1 MTTNYDVALAMNAAT
16 LSSGMLSLYGKP
28 DARSK
33 LFMGSVSQG
42 TVLGNAVV
50 TWDVQASPTFVLAP
64 PTATQWA
71 AALKPEQPVPPLPT
85 TNAFDLQLGAL
96 NATLSLAGGAPI
108 GGTTSVD
115 VFATVTQIGDKIALT
130 PVAISLDESKMT
142 GWDKIILNGVLLP
155 ALFKAVTALLAGITL
170 PAIPA
175 FAGVTLGTPTIVVQQ
190 ALVLGVACLS
200 TGGDVNI
207 DGVTWPQQPLF
218 LQVSPAVVN
227 RAASYFASTLT
238 GAHTSGSFGG
248 DYGVFSADASY
259 SASVTGVTATVS
271 ATDLTVINASITA
284 SVQASGHASSPGC
297 SLTLAAKILGIPPGD
312 DTLISLS
319 ATIDPP
325 TIPVTLG
332 LQVPA
337 ATTPPAAPS
346 LAINVTGDVDVH
358 ISVTPNPDPSWPV
371 GFLSVC
377 AIPIA
382 QKVAQNEV
390 DDLTS
395 KIKGT
400 SITSVTI
407 PGVGFSLEGVQVTLS
422 PANLVLANSGGMLLV
437 TGSMVVS

>member
-16 LSSGMLSLYGKP
+16 LNAGMLSFYGKL
-28 DARSK
+28 DARSQ
-33 LFMGSVSQG
+33 LFTGSVSQG
-42 TVLGNAVV
+42 TALGNAVV

-64 PTATQWA
+64 PTAAQWA
-71 AALKPEQPVPPLPT
+71 AALKPEVPVPPMPT
-85 TNAFDLQLGAL
+85 TNAFDLQLGSL
-96 NATLSLAGGAPI
+96 NATLSLAGSAPI

-115 VFATVTQIGDKIALT
+115 VFATVTQTGDKISLT

-175 FAGVTLGTPTIVVQQ
+175 FAGITLGTPTIVVEQSLLL
-190 ALVLGVACLS
+190 AVACLS

-207 DGVTWPQQPLF
+207 DNVTWPQQPLF
-218 LQVSPAVVN
+218 LQVSSSVIN
-227 RAASYFASTLT
+227 GAASYFAAALS
-238 GAHTSGSFGG
+238 GAQTRGSFSG
-248 DYGVFSADASY
+248 DYGVFSANASY
-259 SASVTGVTATVS
+259 SASITGVTATAS

-284 SVQASGHASSPGC
+284 SAQASGSASSPGC

-312 DTLISLS
+312 DTVISLS
-319 ATIDPP
+319 ATVDPS

-337 ATTPPAAPS
+337 ATTPPSAPS
-346 LAINVTGDVDVH
+346 LAINVIGDVDVH
-358 ISVTPNPDPSWPV
+358 VDVTPNPDPSWPA

-377 AIPIA
+377 ATPIA
-382 QKVAQNEV
+382 QKIANNVV
-390 DDLTS
+390 SDLTS
-395 KIKGT
+395 KIQGT

-407 PGVGFSLEGVQVTLS
+407 PGVGFSVEGVHVTLS
-422 PANLVLANSGGMLLV
+422 PANLVLATSDGMLLV